1 MGMMIMYHG
10 YNNEYN
16 NPIYNVHRNVG
27 VHYTWQ
33 NMVIRHVLSALHV

>member
-1 MGMMIMYHG
+1 MGMMITDHE

-16 NPIYNVHRNVG
+16 NPMHNAHKNVG

-33 NMVIRHVLSALHV
+33 NTVNIG